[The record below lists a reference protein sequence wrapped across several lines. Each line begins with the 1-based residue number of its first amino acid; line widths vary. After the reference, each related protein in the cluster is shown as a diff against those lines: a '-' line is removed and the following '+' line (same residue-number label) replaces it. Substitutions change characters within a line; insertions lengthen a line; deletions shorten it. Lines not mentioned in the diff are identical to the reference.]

1 MDATYLVIIIK
12 EKETERDIGEQR
24 TQLETANG
32 VRMSACD
39 VQIAVGTC
47 VQKSVWRVTEER
59 GSFCAEPRS
68 PCPTTRSLV
77 AAAAAPQGLRKP
89 LLDLSMSF
97 SIIPGIWCSVN
108 AWSDVDCSLLLGD
121 DLNLL
126 SDGKALLLPVDHDLE
141 ALEVGELRTFLS
153 LGELLGDGHGG
164 PLFGESGLSGGLL
177 EGSSAATTLNGD
189 LQLGQGQSL
198 QWHNHSGEVLTVDE
212 DAVLVS
218 DIDDSD
224 HLTVVISE
232 VNESN
237 SAGFHEVFV
246 SLNEQN

>member
-1 MDATYLVIIIK
+1 MRAK
-12 EKETERDIGEQR
+12 
-24 TQLETANG
+24 
-32 VRMSACD
+32 
-39 VQIAVGTC
+39 
-47 VQKSVWRVTEER
+47 VWRVTGER

-77 AAAAAPQGLRKP
+77 AAGAPQGVRKP

-97 SIIPGIWCSVN
+97 SIIPGIRCSVN

-141 ALEVGELRTFLS
+141 ALKVGELRTFLS
-153 LGELLGDGHGG
+153 LSELLSDGHGG
-164 PLFGESGLSGGLL
+164 PLIGESGLAGGFFK
-177 EGSSAATTLNGD
+177 GSSAATTLNGN

-218 DIDDSD
+218 DVDDSD
-224 HLTVVISE
+224 LLTVVISE

-237 SAGFHEVFV
+237 SACFHEVFV
-246 SLNEQN
+246 SLYTQAHKAIKQLDLSPVKKREDIIK